1 MKTAVEATESVSVG
15 SVLRA
20 AATMAF
26 EADDVEQLLQSAL
39 DLVCAFTRWPVGH
52 AYRVDAETGEL
63 LSTGL
68 WHLDDPE
75 RAAPFVAATAA
86 TRLSPRQGLPGQILD
101 TARPQWIENASVDR
115 RFVRRKAA
123 AASGLGAGFGFPIVT
138 GRGAEGVLEFFAAAP
153 GLPEP
158 ETVELLSQM
167 GFQVGAAIDRLRA
180 HLTQHALAVARDLS
194 EANLADAQ
202 RIARMGSWSWRV
214 GEDEV
219 HWSDELHRIYGLE
232 QGAGPVAFSEYL
244 EHVHDSDRER
254 VRVAVLRTLETL
266 EPYEHEYRIVLPD
279 DAIRWVHARGEV
291 VEYADGRA
299 IRLGGYCQDITAR
312 REAEDANA
320 KAHVELHNQQR
331 VMERIARGEP
341 SQENLELMCR
351 DIEVVYPGTRCT
363 VLLAD
368 LDHGKLLHAA
378 APSMPAALT
387 AALDGLRIEDGNG
400 ACGTAAAVNRIVVV
414 DDIETSPLTVG
425 YLQLAHAH
433 GLRSVWSQPLLSGKG
448 EMLGTFAVYR
458 NESHTPD
465 PDELRTVAAAA
476 SLAALSIDRDR
487 AEQAL
492 SHAATYDSLTGLP
505 NRAYFLQ
512 LVSDTLATGSHDV
525 AVMFL
530 DVDRFKWINDSLGH
544 PAGDRVLVEIAGRL
558 EHAVAGRGQ
567 VARFGGDEFTFVV
580 LNRNGDVDSLA
591 DAVLAVFSEP
601 FVVDGGEFF
610 LSGSIGIATSGG
622 SCDAYSLVR
631 DADSAMFTAKDRGRG
646 RRARFDT
653 ALRERSVARVRLES
667 DLRRALERKE
677 LELHYQ
683 PVLDLTTNRWVAVEA
698 LVRWRHPER
707 GLLRPD
713 TFIPLAEDSG
723 LIVPLGYQVLDAAV
737 VQESAWVAAGLTI
750 LMTVNVSVVQ
760 LRDPSFTATLLH
772 ALEHS
777 SVAATRMSLEIT
789 ESALMD
795 QLDDAVAA
803 LSAIADIGT
812 TLAIDDFGTG
822 HSSIAR
828 IRELPV
834 ATVKIDR
841 RFVTGLGVDPG
852 AHELLHAMTSLAHA
866 LGLQVIVEGV
876 ETELQLAHVRQ
887 AGADC
892 AQGYLLSHPLPA
904 ADAEHVL
911 RAPRFLRTQG

>member
-1 MKTAVEATESVSVG
+1 MKAAVEAGESVSVG

-20 AATMAF
+20 AATMAYA
-26 EADDVEQLLQSAL
+26 ADSVDQMFRSAL
-39 DLVCAFTRWPVGH
+39 DLVCAFTGWPVGH
-52 AYRVDAETGEL
+52 AYRADHDTGAL
-63 LSTGL
+63 VSTGL
-68 WHLDDPE
+68 WHLDDAD
-75 RAAPFVAATAA
+75 RFAPFVVATAE
-86 TRLSPRQGLPGQILD
+86 TRLSRGQGLPGQILSA
-101 TARPQWIENASVDR
+101 ARPVWIENVSVDR
-115 RFVRRKAA
+115 RFMRRKAA
-123 AASGLGAGFGFPIVT
+123 AASGIGTGFGFPIVSSQ
-138 GRGAEGVLEFFAAAP
+138 GAEGVLEFFAASP

-158 ETVELLSQM
+158 ETVELLSQL

-180 HLTQHALAVARDLS
+180 HLTQQALLVARDLS

-219 HWSDELHRIYGLE
+219 HWSAELHRIYGLE
-232 QGAGPVAFSEYL
+232 QGTGPVAFEEYL
-244 EHVHDSDRER
+244 AHIHDGDRER
-254 VRVAVLRTLETL
+254 VRAAVLGTLETL
-266 EPYEHEYRIVLPD
+266 EPYEHEYRIVMPD
-279 DAIRWVHARGEV
+279 GAIRWVHARGEV

-299 IRLGGYCQDITAR
+299 ARLGGYCQDITAR
-312 REAEDANA
+312 REAEESSA
-320 KAHVELHNQQR
+320 KAHVELRNQQR

-351 DIEVVYPGTRCT
+351 DIEAVYSGARCT

-368 LDHGKLLHAA
+368 LEHGKLIHAA
-378 APSMPAALT
+378 APSMPATLV

-400 ACGTAAAVNRIVVV
+400 ACGTAAAVNRIVIV
-414 DDIETSPLTVG
+414 DDIESSPLTTA
-425 YLQLAHAH
+425 YLELAHAH

-458 NESHTPD
+458 HDSHTPD
-465 PDELRTVAAAA
+465 DEELRTVSAAA

-492 SHAATYDSLTGLP
+492 THAATYDSLTGLP
-505 NRAYFLQ
+505 NRAYFLH
-512 LVSDTLATGSHDV
+512 LLTDTLATGAGDV

-544 PAGDRVLVEIAGRL
+544 PAGDRVLIEIAGRL
-558 EHAVAGRGQ
+558 ERALGTSGS
-567 VARFGGDEFTFVV
+567 VARFGGDEFTFIVP
-580 LNRNGDVDSLA
+580 NRNGDVDTLA
-591 DAVLAVFSEP
+591 DTVLDAFAEP

-610 LSGSIGIATSGG
+610 LSGSIGIATAGG
-622 SCDAYSLVR
+622 SSDAYSLVR

-646 RRARFDT
+646 RRARFDA
-653 ALRERSVARVRLES
+653 ALRERAVVRVRLEA
-667 DLRRALERKE
+667 DLRRAIERHE

-683 PVLDLTTNRWVAVEA
+683 PVLDLRTNTWVAAEA
-698 LVRWRHPER
+698 LVRWHHPER

-713 TFIPLAEDSG
+713 TFIPLAEETG
-723 LIVPLGYQVLDAAV
+723 LIVPLGYQVLADAV
-737 VQESAWVAAGLTI
+737 LQESSWTAAGLPV

-760 LRDPSFTATLLH
+760 LRDPSFTATLLRDLK
-772 ALEHS
+772 ARSLPAS
-777 SVAATRMSLEIT
+777 KVSLEIT

-795 QLDDAVAA
+795 ELDDAVTA

-812 TLAIDDFGTG
+812 SLAIDDFGTG

-834 ATVKIDR
+834 RTVKIDR
-841 RFVTGLGVDPG
+841 KFVMGLGVDP
-852 AHELLHAMTSLAHA
+852 AAYELMQAMTALAHA
-866 LGLQVIVEGV
+866 LGLQVVVEGV
-876 ETELQLAHVRQ
+876 ETEQQLAYVRD

-904 ADAEHVL
+904 AEAEHVL
-911 RAPRFLRTQG
+911 RAPRFLRPH